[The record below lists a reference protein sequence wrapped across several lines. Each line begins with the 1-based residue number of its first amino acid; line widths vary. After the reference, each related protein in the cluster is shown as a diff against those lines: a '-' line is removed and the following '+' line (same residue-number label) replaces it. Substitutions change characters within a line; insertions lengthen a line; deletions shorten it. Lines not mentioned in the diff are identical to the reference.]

1 MLILHGS
8 SFDDRTYTKHLLD
21 NYQIAFETF
30 KTFAR
35 QRLNFSYPALQDRWG
50 IEMEG
55 HHAVCLG
62 AVFYLVQT
70 KVVAGKQIVNRLV
83 FTSDS
88 EIPAL

>member
-1 MLILHGS
+1 MALVLPTGNIL
-8 SFDDRTYTKHLLD
+8 DTCWIITRQRLTPT
-21 NYQIAFETF
+21 

-70 KVVAGKQIVNRLV
+70 KVVAGKQMVNRLV